1 MRRLALVLVCVL
13 PIGGTALYPVV
24 HAQRGDVAISYRV
37 SFPEP
42 QHRWMQVEASFLSLG
57 TGPLE
62 LRMSRSSPGRYSLH
76 DFAKNVYDVHAFAAD
91 RRELE
96 MTRPDPYG
104 WTVSGHGGN
113 VTVRYKVFGDRV
125 DGTYLAIDTTHAHI
139 NMPAAFMWAR
149 GLEERPITVLLEQ
162 PAGTPWKVAT
172 QLHSSGVLTAPNL
185 QYFMDSPI
193 EFGAISMREFGVGG
207 SRFRFAMHHTGT
219 DAELDDLVKDVEK
232 IVQQEGAIYGEYP
245 VYEPG
250 YYTFLAD
257 YLPYANGDG
266 MEHRNSTVI
275 SGAASIAHDRH
286 GILDTVAHE
295 FFHCWNVERI
305 RPKGLEPF
313 DFERANISGE
323 LWLAEGF
330 TQYYGPLALQRAGLV
345 DIASTARTL
354 TGLVEAVSGPGHQLR
369 SAEEMSRM
377 AAFIDGGRTVDKTNW
392 SISVTSYYPFGGAIA
407 LALDLTLRGRS
418 GGRLSLDDFM
428 RAMWRAYGKPG
439 GTREGYVDRPYTIA
453 DAEETLASVS
463 GDRAFAR
470 DFFGRFIQGHDV
482 ADYTRLLAPAGF
494 VVRKRNAG
502 SAWLGDL
509 RFDKR
514 NGVRVDSLVAPSW
527 PVYRSGLDQDD
538 LLQTVDG
545 QPIKEEGDLSAVLR
559 QHKPGDSVSIVF
571 TDRTGKATTAAIALA
586 EDPHVEIVPV
596 ESETGSLS
604 DAQKA
609 FRRQW
614 LGAK

>member
-1 MRRLALVLVCVL
+1 MRRLAVVLVCVL

-42 QHRWMQVEASFLSLG
+42 QHRWMQVEASFHSLG

-62 LRMSRSSPGRYSLH
+62 LRMSRASPGRYSLH

-96 MTRPDPYG
+96 TTRPDPYG

-113 VTVRYKVFGDRV
+113 VTLRYKVFGDRV
-125 DGTYLAIDTTHAHI
+125 DGTYLAIDATHAHI

-149 GLEERPITVLLEQ
+149 GLEDRPISMLLEQ
-162 PAGTPWKVAT
+162 PAGAQWKVAT
-172 QLHSSGVLTAPNL
+172 QLHNSGILTAPNL

-193 EFGAISMREFGVGG
+193 EFGPIALREFGVGG
-207 SRFRFAMHHTGT
+207 SRFRFALHHTGT
-219 DAELDDLVKDVEK
+219 DAELDGLVKDVEK

-245 VYEPG
+245 EYEPG

-257 YLPYANGDG
+257 YLPHANGDG

-275 SGAASIAHDRH
+275 SGAGSIATDRQ

-330 TQYYGPLALQRAGLV
+330 TQYYGPLTLQRAGLV
-345 DIASTARTL
+345 DLAATARTL
-354 TGLVEAVSGPGHQLR
+354 TGLVEAVSGPGHLLR

-407 LALDLTLRGRS
+407 LALDLTLRDRS

-439 GTREGYVDRPYTIA
+439 GSREGYVDRPYTIA

-470 DFFGRFIQGHDV
+470 DFFSRFIQGHDV
-482 ADYTRLLAPAGF
+482 ADYARLLARAGF
-494 VVRKRNAG
+494 VVRKKNAG

-509 RFDKR
+509 RLDMR
-514 NGVRVDSLVAPSW
+514 NGVRVGTLIAPSW
-527 PVYRSGLDQDD
+527 PVYRAGLDQDD
-538 LLQTVDG
+538 LLQMVGG
-545 QPIKEEGDLSAVLR
+545 QPIKEESDLSTVLR
-559 QHKPGDSVSIVF
+559 QHKPGDSVPIVF
-571 TDRTGKATTAAIALA
+571 SDRTGKATTAAVVLA

-596 ESETGSLS
+596 ESGTGSLT
-604 DAQKA
+604 DAQQA
-609 FRRQW
+609 FRREW